1 MTWHV
6 WRLQQHD
13 SARLAQVRHLPGLE
27 VCESE
32 DAVWL
37 RVEEPSDAVQTKLAV
52 LPATQ
57 SSVQADGQL
66 IERGKRVPR
75 GHLPKTD
82 WQPLTQ
88 WIQLSLPT
96 AGFGGQAPE
105 PISLSMTRDDSE
117 VEANLL
123 LATFQDWHDFAT
135 SAAQVRLNRL
145 TFAVDAAQQTV
156 VRGTPLPPLK
166 GRRFVLRGAIAVEA
180 GWTWLPEV
188 SPQILAEVM
197 QLQAGEVALL
207 LADGSWNVL
216 GQDHFVQATRAA
228 VQATAESLTHGN

>member
-1 MTWHV
+1 MTWQV
-6 WRLQQHD
+6 WRLQQND
-13 SARLAQVRHLPGLE
+13 SARLALVRHLPGLE

-37 RVEEPSDAVQTKLAV
+37 RVEDPSDAFQTKLAV

-57 SSVQADGQL
+57 STVQADGQL

-82 WQPLTQ
+82 WLPLTQ

-96 AGFGGQAPE
+96 AGFRGQAPE
-105 PISLSMTRDDSE
+105 PIPLSMKRDDR
-117 VEANLL
+117 EAEADLL
-123 LATFQDWHDFAT
+123 LATFKDWHDYAT

-145 TFAVDAAQQTV
+145 TFAVDTDQQTV

-180 GWTWLPEV
+180 GWTWQPEV

-197 QLQAGEVALL
+197 QLQAGEVSLL
-207 LADGSWNVL
+207 HADGNWNVL